1 MKKLNYITYWIIILP
16 IVAVILTSSIL
27 TYEFISYENKKLVE
41 EIEDTKKKHIKEI
54 KNRIKNRI
62 NRTITLIQTQ
72 VELNKIEEKKN
83 ISLLDKI
90 WGIIFYP

>member
-54 KNRIKNRI
+54 KNRI

-72 VELNKIEEKKN
+72 VELNKIEEKKYIKN
-83 ISLLDKI
+83 IVNIAYETMS
-90 WGIIFYP
+90 